1 MREAPARLYAGFDGG
16 GTRTTCV
23 LCDQEGEVLG
33 VGFGGRGNYHDI
45 GARGALASI
54 RRAFA
59 GAVGMSGVAKGRV
72 SLEACFGLAGL
83 DSPRDMAT
91 MGRAVRSMKLARR
104 RAGEGRDDVVENDW
118 RTAVAGAFVDEP
130 GVTLIAGTGCVAA
143 AQRDG

>member
-1 MREAPARLYAGFDGG
+1 MKEGPPRLYAGFDGG

-45 GARGALASI
+45 GVRSAVASL

-59 GAVGMSGVAKGRV
+59 GALDRSGVARSRM

-83 DSPRDMAT
+83 DSPEDMAT
-91 MGRAVRSMKLARR
+91 MSRAVRSMRLARR
-104 RAGEGRDDVVENDW
+104 PA
-118 RTAVAGAFVDEP
+118 
-130 GVTLIAGTGCVAA
+130 
-143 AQRDG
+143 